1 MRALVHC
8 HDVANFRGAV
18 LEAPAV
24 GGRHLERALH
34 ALAGVHYLA
43 VLHLKQAGVN
53 VSFYLPFGYVHDVLA
68 QLDVERLLARDR
80 KVVLAHGVV
89 FAHEAD
95 ALVVQRYLIGMSGNE
110 TRLIF
115 RFIRPLHHR
124 RKDRDGISAVAVIL
138 DVDDV
143 FLVVQIAGVHGGD
156 KFLHLLR
163 RHGCVAAFDNDGER
177 RFHIGRRR
185 RARRVVYRGLIE
197 HAARITAGFIAAARL
212 VAAARRPGRGHRT
225 LLAVLILVLLR
236 LVGVLLGP
244 HVHQVLVD
252 AHQQRG
258 HFRAREL
265 PLGVEA
271 AVAAALEHAALPHQL
286 HGLARIVGDGVVVRG
301 QAVRHGRRGVHA
313 QVFQQPHEEQGHLR
327 PRHGVVGRK
336 KPLAHAKGD
345 AALHGPGHIGLIP
358 AARLHVREAAAAA
371 VVVRVYLRHA
381 PQHGDHHRAGHAAV
395 GLKRAVGRAVEY
407 AAANDIVH
415 RVAEPVAVA
424 NVPEALLA
432 PGAEGRNGQ
441 HRHNDGQSHHDGQ
454 QPLSRPFIHPY
465 TLLSGSFTQS
475 RAVRAAFHG
484 NYNIKPFPAALSSA
498 SDTRRLRHAAAPPLP
513 RGGITGIMFAKGKR
527 GVGREEKSP
536 ALLLRGGIFAAVRGR
551 SAVFTAIREF

>member
-1 MRALVHC
+1 
-8 HDVANFRGAV
+8 
-18 LEAPAV
+18 
-24 GGRHLERALH
+24 
-34 ALAGVHYLA
+34 
-43 VLHLKQAGVN
+43 
-53 VSFYLPFGYVHDVLA
+53 
-68 QLDVERLLARDR
+68 
-80 KVVLAHGVV
+80 
-89 FAHEAD
+89 
-95 ALVVQRYLIGMSGNE
+95 MSGNE
-110 TRLIF
+110 AGLVCRSFLS
-115 RFIRPLHHR
+115 RPLHHR
-124 RKDRDGISAVAVIL
+124 RKARDGISAVAVIL

-143 FLVVQIAGVHGGD
+143 FLVVQIAGVHGGYRLFD
-156 KFLHLLR
+156 IVQ
-163 RHGCVAAFDNDGER
+163 RHALAAFDNDGER
-177 RFHIGRRR
+177 RVHIGLRR
-185 RARRVVYRGLIE
+185 RARRVAHRGLIE
-197 HAARITAGFIAAARL
+197 HAARLAAGFIAAARL
-212 VAAARRPGRGHRT
+212 VAAAWRPGRGHRT

-286 HGLARIVGDGVVVRG
+286 HGLARIVGDGVVVHG

-327 PRHGVVGRK
+327 PRHGVVGRE

-345 AALHGPGHIGLIP
+345 AALHGPGHIGLVP

-371 VVVRVYLRHA
+371 VIVRVYLRHA

-407 AAANDIVH
+407 AVADDIVH

-527 GVGREEKSP
+527 GVGREKKSP

-551 SAVFTAIREF
+551 GAVFTAIREF

>member
-1 MRALVHC
+1 
-8 HDVANFRGAV
+8 
-18 LEAPAV
+18 
-24 GGRHLERALH
+24 
-34 ALAGVHYLA
+34 
-43 VLHLKQAGVN
+43 
-53 VSFYLPFGYVHDVLA
+53 
-68 QLDVERLLARDR
+68 
-80 KVVLAHGVV
+80 
-89 FAHEAD
+89 
-95 ALVVQRYLIGMSGNE
+95 MSGNE
-110 TRLIF
+110 AGDVFDFSVIRVI
-115 RFIRPLHHR
+115 RFQA
-124 RKDRDGISAVAVIL
+124 RDGISAIAVIL
-138 DVDDV
+138 NVDDII
-143 FLVVQIAGVHGGD
+143 LVVQIAGVHGGYRLFD
-156 KFLHLLR
+156 IVQ
-163 RHGCVAAFDNDGER
+163 RHALAAFDNDGER
-177 RFHIGRRR
+177 RVHIGLRR
-185 RARRVVYRGLIE
+185 RARRVAHRGLIE
-197 HAARITAGFIAAARL
+197 HAARLAAARL

-286 HGLARIVGDGVVVRG
+286 HGLARIVGDGVVVHG

-327 PRHGVVGRK
+327 PRHGVVGRE

-345 AALHGPGHIGLIP
+345 AALHGPGHIGLVP

-407 AAANDIVH
+407 AVADDIVH

-441 HRHNDGQSHHDGQ
+441 HRHNDGQRHHDGQ

-527 GVGREEKSP
+527 GVGREKKSP

-551 SAVFTAIREF
+551 GAVFTAIREF